1 MGLKIASV
9 VAVMALAGCGNIAA
23 VKSFSTKFE
32 SPPDGETAN
41 LRVITN
47 GMVRGVPNSDCIN
60 WYIPGA
66 GVIAA
71 QDGFAHRNDE
81 DLRMPDS
88 KWTAAVSKSNFYA
101 TEVRVPAGTPLTL
114 DFIGNGRVTAYAREQ
129 CFLARSFTPEAGHNY
144 ELVMIQDGSTC
155 RFRLVDF
162 VNPTEETAV
171 KAEGAGFCKK
181 SHSFM

>member
-1 MGLKIASV
+1 MSFRIASV
-9 VAVMALAGCGNIAA
+9 VAVIALAGCGNIAA

-32 SPPDGETAN
+32 SPADGETAN

-47 GMVRGVPNSDCIN
+47 GMVRGVPESDCIN

-81 DLRMPDS
+81 DMRMPDS
-88 KWTAAVSKSNFYA
+88 KWTTAISKSNFYN
-101 TEVRVPAGTPLTL
+101 TEVRVTAGKPLTL

-129 CFLARSFTPEAGHNY
+129 CFLARSFTPEPGHNY
-144 ELVMIQDGSTC
+144 EVVRIQDGSTC

-162 VNPTEETAV
+162 VNSTEETAV
-171 KAEGAGFCKK
+171 KAEAAGFCKK